1 MTMAYHRCSNA
12 LTAMTLALT
21 HTLGVAAVT
30 LVALSSVHAQRYSGP
45 DGKLRVALAQQPFL
59 PNGTS
64 PGPKR
69 MATGGIQDYLAA
81 QGASVRVAEAALTG
95 DESTE
100 YGGWKRLGYA
110 LGHFADIVEKNE
122 RDGYLT
128 VGLLATCPSMPGLV
142 AGLQRS
148 GPGRT
153 PLRIGMLWLDAHP
166 DFNTPETTRSGSL
179 GGMPVAVAT
188 GRALHRMRLDAKLD
202 PALTDSQVVMAGV
215 RLTDPLEQELLD
227 GSRIQQ
233 VSVDDIRRAT
243 PAVFAQLDRLSRTND
258 KVYVH
263 IDMDVLDPREVE
275 GHQNKVPNG
284 PSSQE
289 LARLFE
295 QIFARYPKASA
306 IGFATIPAT
315 DEGGLSLA
323 AVNRM
328 IEGALRGV
336 AAREKRR

>member
-1 MTMAYHRCSNA
+1 MRSLLLYTIVSF
-12 LTAMTLALT
+12 
-21 HTLGVAAVT
+21 
-30 LVALSSVHAQRYSGP
+30 VALATPVVAQAPRFTGP
-45 DGKLRVALAQQPFL
+45 DGKLRVVLAQQPFV

-64 PGPKR
+64 PGPRR
-69 MATGGIQDYLAA
+69 MATGGIQQYLAS
-81 QGASVRVAEAALTG
+81 QGAQVRVEEAALTAEE
-95 DESTE
+95 DKE
-100 YGGWKRLGYA
+100 YGGWKRLGFA
-110 LGHFADIVEKNE
+110 LGHFAEIVERNQ
-122 RDGYLT
+122 RDGYFT
-128 VGLLATCPSMPGLV
+128 VGLLGTCPSMPGLV
-142 AGLQRS
+142 AGLQHS

-188 GRALHRMRLDAKLD
+188 GRALQRMRLDARLD
-202 PALTDSQVVMAGV
+202 PPLADSQVVMGGV

-227 GSRIQQ
+227 ASAIQQ
-233 VSVDDIRRAT
+233 VSVDDLRRAS
-243 PAVFAQLDRLSRTND
+243 PAVFAQLDRLSRTTD
-258 KVYVH
+258 RIYVH
-263 IDMDVLDPREVE
+263 IDMDVLDPAEVAA
-275 GHQNKVPNG
+275 HQNKVPNG

-295 QIFARYPKASA
+295 MIFARYPTASA

-328 IEGALRGV
+328 IEGAIRGV
-336 AAREKRR
+336 AAREKR